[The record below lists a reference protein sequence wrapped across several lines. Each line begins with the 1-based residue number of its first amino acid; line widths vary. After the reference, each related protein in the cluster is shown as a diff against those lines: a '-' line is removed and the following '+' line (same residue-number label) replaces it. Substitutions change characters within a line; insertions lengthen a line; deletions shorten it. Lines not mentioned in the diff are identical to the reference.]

1 MNKVLLVLSVAVL
14 SLSSMTAQKVN
25 GIELQDIPSK
35 YVKLITY
42 EKSSK
47 LFQPH
52 IVFLDYGQI
61 ESYKGIDVGNF
72 FDESGNQIMLSSMAM
87 LNLLESKGY
96 VVVSHFILG
105 AGSPLTINQFLL
117 ENTNNN

>member
-1 MNKVLLVLSVAVL
+1 MKKLLLVLSVVL
-14 SLSSMTAQKVN
+14 SSIGMNAQKVN
-25 GIELQDIPSK
+25 GIELNEIPSK

-47 LFQPH
+47 MFQPH
-52 IVFLDYGQI
+52 IAFIDYGQI
-61 ESYKGIDVGNF
+61 ESFKGIEVGNIIG
-72 FDESGNQIMLSSMAM
+72 ESGEQIMLSSIAM

-96 VVVSHFILG
+96 VVVSHTVLG

-117 ENTNNN
+117 ENTNIK